1 MNTRVLLSAEN
12 LTVSFAS
19 GHGPWRRRV
28 DAVKSVDIAVR
39 EGEVLALVGES
50 GCGKTTLAR
59 ALLRLV
65 TPSAGRVVFDGQP
78 LLELNARALRMARRD
93 MQIIF
98 QDTHASLDPRITVG
112 DSIAEGLRIHRM
124 GDKQAIEDR
133 VLNLL
138 AQVGLEAG
146 HTHRYP
152 HALSGGQRQR
162 AGIARALA
170 LRPRFIVADE
180 PVSSLDVSIQW
191 QIIQLLRELKS
202 SMGLTLLF
210 ITHNLGLIRHIADRV
225 AVMYAGRIMEIA
237 DAQTLLE
244 QPAHPY
250 TRALLASVPRVDP
263 NARWAPDVTAD
274 DSPAP
279 MQDSAGCAYR
289 SRCAWA
295 RGDCAA
301 RVPPLRE
308 LADGHAA
315 ACWHSNDLKS

>member
-65 TPSAGRVVFDGQP
+65 RPSAGRVMFDGQP
-78 LLELNARALRMARRD
+78 LLELNARALRVARRD

-112 DSIAEGLRIHRM
+112 GSIAEGLRIHRM
-124 GDKQAIEDR
+124 GDQQTIEDR
-133 VLNLL
+133 VLTLL

-146 HTHRYP
+146 HAHRYP

-225 AVMYAGRIMEIA
+225 AVMYAGRIVEIA

-250 TRALLASVPRVDP
+250 TRALLASVPRADP
-263 NARWAPDVTAD
+263 NAGWAPDVTAD

-279 MQDSAGCAYR
+279 APDGAGCAYR

-295 RGDCAA
+295 ENDCAA

-308 LADGHAA
+308 LAGGQAA
-315 ACWHSNDLKS
+315 ACWHINTMRS